1 MIVLRTAQ
9 EQTGCE
15 GGGDNSNL
23 LNITFLQWNGTCRS
37 RKGCTLRSY
46 RTVTFPLSLFAVILC
61 VAVLTVHAQVPGEIA
76 NLGFSAPDNLV
87 WDPEPSS
94 DDYNIYRGRLGDLLG
109 GRPPRCAGND
119 IAAPSFSVPAA
130 PASGEGWAYLVT
142 GESDSAG
149 EGPSGSPTLGACD
162 RIVKHHL
169 LNRIGFG
176 WDEYVRDRIDAVGL
190 QGFVDEQLDP
200 ASIDEASNTLL
211 TSALNPIEPPDN
223 LSELQGISL
232 VNAVYGRR
240 QLERAATLFW
250 LNHFNNDYSKLR
262 PIFNVYADGNRR
274 NLETVTLLY
283 QEMEEFRNAAFN
295 GNFRDI
301 LEASAL
307 SPPMIVYLDTH
318 LSTRGKPN
326 ENYAREVLE
335 LHTQGVNGGYT
346 HHEID
351 ELARVFTGWKVCK
364 HHRTQVTVPNGLCAP
379 TSILDTPDEW
389 VGEWVRHF
397 TVANHD
403 CEEKVLFPG
412 TAYEAV
418 IPDTCDYGDP
428 LNPAPTVAGMNDV
441 SLALDALADH
451 PSTATFISTKL
462 LERFVTETPTPAMID
477 AVVAEWDN
485 TGHPFGRGDLR
496 EVLRTVLNLA
506 EARDP
511 EFIGGKVKDP
521 FEHVAS
527 AFRATRGK
535 TNGYSTVRNY
545 LVRMQHLY
553 HQNPV
558 PTGWPEMGG
567 DWLDTNNLLERQ
579 NFGLDLTS
587 KTGSTFGTDL
597 ITLLQDNGISTA
609 QGNAEGIVDFFSDAL
624 YGGALAPSERQ
635 AAVDYLSTD
644 DNGVVSNYTTAR
656 IRETVGFMMGFA
668 QYTEQ

>member
-1 MIVLRTAQ
+1 M
-9 EQTGCE
+9 GP
-15 GGGDNSNL
+15 
-23 LNITFLQWNGTCRS
+23 
-37 RKGCTLRSY
+37 Y
-46 RTVTFPLSLFAVILC
+46 RNTRAVLSLAA
-61 VAVLTVHAQVPGEIA
+61 AVLLTAGSAVMAQVPGEVT
-76 NLGFSAPDNLV
+76 NVLFSDRTTLN
-87 WDPEPSS
+87 WDSEASS
-94 DDYNIYRGRLGDLLG
+94 DDYNVYRGGLVDLAA
-109 GRPPRCAGND
+109 GRPPACHGNE
-119 IAAPSFSVPAA
+119 IPTALFSSPAAPSPGV
-130 PASGEGWAYLVT
+130 GWAYLVT

-149 EGPSGSPTLGACD
+149 EGPSGSPVLGGCD
-162 RIVKHHL
+162 GVVENHV

-176 WDEYVRDRIDAVGL
+176 WDEYVRDRIDAVGV

-211 TSALNPIEPPDN
+211 TNALSPIEPPDN

-283 QEMEEFRNAAFN
+283 QEMEEFRNLAFN
-295 GNFRDI
+295 GSFRDI

-318 LSTRGKPN
+318 LSTKGRPN
-326 ENYAREVLE
+326 ENYAREVME

-351 ELARVFTGWKVCK
+351 ELARIFTGWKVCK
-364 HHRTQVTVPNGLCAP
+364 HHRTQVDVPNGICAP

-418 IPDTCDYGDP
+418 IPDTCDYSDP
-428 LNPAPTVAGMNDV
+428 LNPVSTVAGMNDV
-441 SLALDALADH
+441 YLALDALADH

-462 LERFVTETPTPAMID
+462 LQRFVTETPTQAMID
-477 AVVAEWDN
+477 AVVAEWNN
-485 TGHPFGRGDLR
+485 TGNPAGRGDLR
-496 EVLRTVLNLA
+496 EVLRAVLNLA

-511 EFIGGKVKDP
+511 DFIAGKVKDP

-558 PTGWPEMGG
+558 PTGWPEMGA
-567 DWLDTNNLLERQ
+567 DWIDTNNLLERQ
-579 NFGLDLTS
+579 NFALDLTS
-587 KTGSTFGTDL
+587 RTGSTFGTDL
-597 ITLLQDNGISTA
+597 ITLLTDNGVSTA
-609 QGNAEGIVDFFSDAL
+609 QGNADGIVDFFADVLYGDAL
-624 YGGALAPSERQ
+624 TPTERQ
-635 AAVDYLSTD
+635 VAIDYLNTD

>member
-1 MIVLRTAQ
+1 MRSHRT
-9 EQTGCE
+9 
-15 GGGDNSNL
+15 
-23 LNITFLQWNGTCRS
+23 F
-37 RKGCTLRSY
+37 
-46 RTVTFPLSLFAVILC
+46 TFPITLVAVILF
-61 VAVLTVHAQVPGEIA
+61 ATVLTVQAQVPGEVA
-76 NLGFSAPDNLV
+76 NLGFTDVNNLV
-87 WDPEPSS
+87 WDADPAS
-94 DDYNIYRGRLGDLLG
+94 DDYNVYRGRISDLNG
-109 GRPPRCAGND
+109 GRPPACHGNE
-119 IAAPSFSVPAA
+119 IGSANFGTPAVP
-130 PASGEGWAYLVT
+130 PSGEAWAYLVT
-142 GESDSAG
+142 GESDTAG
-149 EGPSGSPTLGACD
+149 EGPSGSPTLGGCD
-162 RIVKHHL
+162 AVVENHL

-176 WDEYVRDRIDAVGL
+176 WNEYVRDRVAVLGL

-200 ASIDEASNTLL
+200 ASIDESDNTLL
-211 TSALNPIEPPDN
+211 TSALSPIEPPDN

-232 VNAVYGRR
+232 VNAVYSRH

-262 PIFNVYADGNRR
+262 PIFNVYADGARR

-283 QEMEEFRNAAFN
+283 QEMEEFRNFAFN
-295 GNFRDI
+295 GSFRDI

-318 LSTRGKPN
+318 LSKAGKPN

-351 ELARVFTGWKVCK
+351 QLARIFTGWSVCK
-364 HHRTQVTVPNGLCAP
+364 HHRTQVTVPNGVCAP
-379 TSILDTPDEW
+379 RSSLDTPDEW

-397 TVANHD
+397 TLANHD
-403 CEEKVLFPG
+403 CEEKVLFQG

-418 IPDTCDYGDP
+418 IPDTCDYTDP
-428 LNPAPTVAGMNDV
+428 LNPVPTIAGMNDV
-441 SLALDALADH
+441 YLALDALADH

-462 LERFVTETPTPAMID
+462 LQRFVTETPTQAMVD
-477 AVVAEWDN
+477 AVVAEWNN
-485 TGHPFGRGDLR
+485 TGNPAGRGDLR
-496 EVLRTVLNLA
+496 EVLRAVLNLA

-511 EFIGGKVKDP
+511 DFIAGKVKDP

-579 NFGLDLTS
+579 NFALDMTS
-587 KTGSTFGTDL
+587 RTGSTFGTDL
-597 ITLLQDNGISTA
+597 ITLLTDNGVSTA
-609 QGNAEGIVDFFSDAL
+609 QGNADGIVDFFADAL
-624 YGGALAPSERQ
+624 YGGALTPVERQ
-635 AAVDYLSTD
+635 RAIDYLNTD
-644 DNGVVSNYTTAR
+644 DNGVVSNYTNAR

>member
-1 MIVLRTAQ
+1 MLPI
-9 EQTGCE
+9 
-15 GGGDNSNL
+15 
-23 LNITFLQWNGTCRS
+23 
-37 RKGCTLRSY
+37 
-46 RTVTFPLSLFAVILC
+46 SLTAVILFT
-61 VAVLTVHAQVPGEIA
+61 ATLAIHAQVPGEVMH
-76 NLGFSAPDNLV
+76 LGFDGPDTLV
-87 WDPEPSS
+87 WDVEPTS
-94 DDYNIYRGRLGDLLG
+94 DDYNVYRGNLADLLAG
-109 GRPPRCAGND
+109 G
-119 IAAPSFSVPAA
+119 A
-130 PASGEGWAYLVT
+130 PACHGNEIGTASFATPGIPQPGEAWAFLVT
-142 GESDSAG
+142 GESDGSG
-149 EGPSGSPTLGACD
+149 EGPSGYPVLGMCD
-162 RIVKHHL
+162 AVVQNHV

-176 WDEYVRDRIDAVGL
+176 WDEYVRDRIAAVGL
-190 QGFVDEQLDP
+190 QAFLDEQLDP
-200 ASIDEASNTLL
+200 ATIDESDNTLL
-211 TSALNPIEPPDN
+211 ITALNPIEPPDN
-223 LSELQGISL
+223 ISELQGISL
-232 VNAVYGRR
+232 VNAVYSRR
-240 QLERAATLFW
+240 QLERAVTLFW

-283 QEMEEFRNAAFN
+283 QEMEEFRNFAFN
-295 GNFRDI
+295 GSFRDI

-318 LSTRGKPN
+318 LSIKGKPN
-326 ENYAREVLE
+326 ENYAREVME

-351 ELARVFTGWKVCK
+351 ELSRIFTGWKVCK

-389 VGEWVRHF
+389 AGEWVRHF

-403 CEEKVLFPG
+403 CGEKVLFQG

-418 IPDTCDYGDP
+418 IPDTCDYSDP
-428 LNPAPTVAGMNDV
+428 LNPVSTLAGMDDV
-441 SLALDALADH
+441 YLALDALADH

-462 LERFVTETPTPAMID
+462 LQRFVTETPTQAMID
-477 AVVAEWDN
+477 AVVAEWNN
-485 TGHPFGRGDLR
+485 TGNPAGRGDLR
-496 EVLRTVLNLA
+496 ELLRTVLNLA

-511 EFIGGKVKDP
+511 AFIAGKVKDP

-587 KTGSTFGTDL
+587 RTGSTFGTDL
-597 ITLLQDNGISTA
+597 MTLLTDNGVSTA
-609 QGNAEGIVDFFSDAL
+609 QGNAAGIVDFFADVL
-624 YGGALAPSERQ
+624 YGGALTPTERQ
-635 AAVDYLSTD
+635 TAIDYLSTD
-644 DNGVVSNYTTAR
+644 DDGVVSNYTTAR